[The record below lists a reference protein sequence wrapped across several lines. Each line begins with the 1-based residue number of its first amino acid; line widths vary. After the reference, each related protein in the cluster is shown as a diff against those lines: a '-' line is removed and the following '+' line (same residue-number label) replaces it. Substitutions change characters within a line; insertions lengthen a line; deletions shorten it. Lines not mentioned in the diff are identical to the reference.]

1 MVQLK
6 VLVPYSDELAD
17 AIRQILG
24 DAATVVTSER
34 TAESMLENADDAD
47 VVASVRVP
55 SDFIYNAKNLKM
67 IQTLGA
73 GIDKIDRQAVLR
85 RGDIIVCNNPVNAP
99 EVAEYATMLLL
110 SAAKHI
116 ITSDK
121 TLRKGDWTYGWGSPN
136 PNVEIRNKIC
146 LIIGLGNIGSEIA
159 KRLKGFDLTLKAV
172 SRTGTSSNL
181 HLVDN
186 IASLEKM
193 KTFVQE
199 ADFIILSLP
208 LTDMS
213 REMIN
218 EEVISWMKSTAI
230 LVNISRGEIVDEGAL
245 FQALKEKR
253 IQAAGLD
260 VWWNYPQWGE
270 PEMKMPSLNHPY
282 HELDNVV
289 MSPHRAAYSINT
301 RLAHLGFILDN
312 LQRFVCGNQPLN
324 IVDIRQIGLF
334 DGLYRSGAS

>member
-55 SDFIYNAKNLKM
+55 SDFIYKAKNLKM

-136 PNVEIRNKIC
+136 PNVEIRNKTC

-186 IASLEKM
+186 ITSLEKM

-199 ADFIILSLP
+199 SDFIILSLP

-230 LVNISRGEIVDEGAL
+230 LVNISRGEIVDETAL
-245 FQALKEKR
+245 YHALKEKR
-253 IQAAGLD
+253 ILGAALD
-260 VWWNYPQWGE
+260 VWWNYPQFGKA
-270 PEMKMPSLNHPY
+270 EMKYPSSNFPY
-282 HELDNVV
+282 HELDNLVL
-289 MSPHRAAYSINT
+289 SPHRAAYSVNT
-301 RLAHLGFILDN
+301 ERAHIKYAGENIL
-312 LQRFVCGNQPLN
+312 RFVGGNRPFHV
-324 IVDIRQIGLF
+324 VDMNLG
-334 DGLYRSGAS
+334 Y